1 MSDEIKDIQQKDTV
15 IDSIIEEARYLS
27 EKESMEIEASK
38 LNKAKRHKGTVGKDE
53 IYSTTSK
60 EIRYT
65 TQNPLDLADD
75 EPEEEVE
82 AEAEVKSKPEAEE
95 EPEVAVTLTPEY
107 EEGTKISE
115 DIVEQVDNFD
125 VKRIPI
131 QDIDTIDIDIDE
143 KALEEPQKSE
153 KTEDR
158 EETSAST
165 EKPEAEALE
174 DDAEKVEAGEK
185 QESEF
190 EKLFGK
196 AKPVS
201 SAQTVV
207 SRVPV
212 YQHESK
218 VEKVHVRAGKFSAVV
233 ENEYKKYIASPNP
246 VISQMVKPEE
256 DRIEE
261 EESTPKKVADGIFG
275 RVAGFFSSD
284 DDSDD
289 FRDKT
294 AQIEDYKSRQDTS
307 SIMQEINLNIRKMF
321 INSVFMGV
329 ITALLLGLS
338 IVNVVLGKGFTDAV
352 AIVISLVSTL
362 LLLSGCWICRVAILN
377 GLSPLKKFR
386 GNSDTGVAIAAI
398 TGVIQGGISIF
409 TSTQFAKGNMHLYA
423 VVVAVLLL
431 ANCIGKLFMVLR
443 VKDNFKF
450 ITQKAPTYSGKIYV
464 NEDIAKKLMSGTVG
478 KPIVA
483 YQVESDFLSDY
494 LKISYSPDPSEDM
507 SGKVAPVAIL
517 CSLFVAVL
525 YGVLSKGDIFGAF
538 SALAVMAAVSTPV
551 ANLMAVNIPMRKL
564 CSDVLA
570 KNAMIAGYPS
580 VRQFCDTR
588 AVMVEAGDLYP
599 AGSIT
604 LNGVKAFDNYKITD
618 SFLSCAAVLRE
629 AKSPLAAVFDN
640 VVDNN
645 GGKLPK
651 VESVM
656 YEDKL
661 GLVGWVEGERLL
673 VGSAELL
680 EKFGVT
686 APELQGEEQYMKEG
700 RQKTYL
706 AKGSKAVAMF
716 VTTYSSTLRIAEE
729 LQRAE
734 ANGIN
739 LLVRTSDPNVTSE
752 KISEDFGVFFR
763 SVKVLSTGLGNVC
776 QEISSQKEDSSRAYL
791 ATRGSFLPF
800 LRAISGCVRMK
811 SSISLTVVIQLI
823 GLILGVVVTAAIVLW
838 SGVYSL
844 GTLKI
849 LLYMIFCG
857 VAAVVIPL
865 FLRR

>member
-1 MSDEIKDIQQKDTV
+1 MSDEIKNMQQKDNM
-15 IDSIIEEARYLS
+15 IDSIIEETRYLS
-27 EKESMEIEASK
+27 EKEKMEMEALK
-38 LNKAKRHKGTVGKDE
+38 LNKVKRHRGTAGAEE
-53 IYSTTSK
+53 IYSNTSK

-65 TQNPLDLADD
+65 NQNPLDIADD
-75 EPEEEVE
+75 EESEEEV
-82 AEAEVKSKPEAEE
+82 AAEE
-95 EPEVAVTLTPEY
+95 EIAEENEPEVAVTLTPEY

-115 DIVEQVDNFD
+115 DIVENVDNFN
-125 VKRIPI
+125 VKPVQI
-131 QDIDTIDIDIDE
+131 QDIDTIDIDIDSSE
-143 KALEEPQKSE
+143 DQASDTESENKEDGKPEETLKEEEP
-153 KTEDR
+153 
-158 EETSAST
+158 A
-165 EKPEAEALE
+165 
-174 DDAEKVEAGEK
+174 
-185 QESEF
+185 ESEF

-201 SAQTVV
+201 SSQTIV

-246 VISQMVKPEE
+246 VISQRLTPEE
-256 DRIEE
+256 EKPQEE
-261 EESTPKKVADGIFG
+261 EKTPKKVADSLMGK
-275 RVAGFFSSD
+275 VTGFFSSNED
-284 DDSDD
+284 DNDD
-289 FRDKT
+289 FREKT
-294 AQIEDYKSRQDTS
+294 VQIEDYKSRQDTA
-307 SIMQEINLNIRKMF
+307 SIMQEINGNIRKMF

-329 ITALLLGLS
+329 ITVLLLALS
-338 IVNVVLGKGFTDAV
+338 IVTAMIGKNFTYAV

-362 LLLSGCWICRVAILN
+362 LLISGCFFCRVAILN
-377 GLSPLKKFR
+377 GLAPLKKFK

-409 TSTQFAKGNMHLYA
+409 TLSQFAQGNMHLYA
-423 VVVAVLLL
+423 AVVALLLL
-431 ANCIGKLFMVLR
+431 ANSLGKLFMVLR

-450 ITQKAPTYSGKIYV
+450 VVQKAPVFSGKIYV
-464 NEDIAKKLMSGTVG
+464 NEDIAKKLMSGTIG

-517 CSLFVAVL
+517 CSLFVGVL
-525 YGVLSKGDIFGAF
+525 YAIISGGDIFGAC

-551 ANLMAVNIPMRKL
+551 ANLLAVNLPMRRL
-564 CSDVLA
+564 CSETLK

-580 VRQFCDTR
+580 VRQFCDTK
-588 AVMVEAGDLYP
+588 AVMVDAVDLYP

-604 LNGVKAFDNYKITD
+604 LNGVKAFDNYKIEE

-629 AKSPLAAVFDN
+629 AGSPLAAVFDN
-640 VVDNN
+640 VVDNH
-645 GGKLPK
+645 GGQLPK

-661 GLVGWVEGERLL
+661 GLVGWVNGERLL

-686 APELQGEEQYMKEG
+686 APALSGEEQYMKEG
-700 RQKTYL
+700 RQKTYF

-739 LLVRTSDPNVTSE
+739 MLVRTSDPNITSE
-752 KISEDFGVFFR
+752 KISEDFGIFFR

-776 QEISSQKEDSSRAYL
+776 QEVSSQKEDSSRAYL

-800 LRAISGCVRMK
+800 LRALSGCVRMK
-811 SSISLTVVIQLI
+811 SNISLSVVIQLI
-823 GLILGVVVTAAIVLW
+823 GLILGVLITAAITLCA
-838 SGVYSL
+838 GVGSL
-844 GTLKI
+844 GTIKI
-849 LLYMIFCG
+849 LLYMLFWG
-857 VAAVVIPL
+857 VAAVVAPL
-865 FLRR
+865 IQKS

>member
-1 MSDEIKDIQQKDTV
+1 MSDEIKNMQQKDNM
-15 IDSIIEEARYLS
+15 IDSIIEETRYLS
-27 EKESMEIEASK
+27 EKEKMEMEALK
-38 LNKAKRHKGTVGKDE
+38 LNKVKRHRGTAGAEE
-53 IYSTTSK
+53 IYSNTSK

-65 TQNPLDLADD
+65 NQNPLDIADD
-75 EPEEEVE
+75 EEPEEEVVPE
-82 AEAEVKSKPEAEE
+82 EEVLEE
-95 EPEVAVTLTPEY
+95 NEPEVAVTLTPEY

-115 DIVEQVDNFD
+115 DIVENVDNFN
-125 VKRIPI
+125 VKPVQI
-131 QDIDTIDIDIDE
+131 QDIDTIDIDID
-143 KALEEPQKSE
+143 S
-153 KTEDR
+153 TD
-158 EETSAST
+158 ET
-165 EKPEAEALE
+165 PEAEAEEKDDEKPEETLKE
-174 DDAEKVEAGEK
+174 DEPT
-185 QESEF
+185 ESEF

-201 SAQTVV
+201 SSQTIV
-207 SRVPV
+207 SRVPI
-212 YQHESK
+212 YQHESR

-246 VISQMVKPEE
+246 VISQRLTPEE
-256 DRIEE
+256 EKPVEE
-261 EESTPKKVADGIFG
+261 EKTPKKVADSFMGK
-275 RVAGFFSSD
+275 VTGFFSSNE

-289 FRDKT
+289 FREKT
-294 AQIEDYKSRQDTS
+294 VQIEDYKSRQDTA

-329 ITALLLGLS
+329 ITVLLLALS
-338 IVNVVLGKGFTDAV
+338 IVTTVVGKSYSYAV

-362 LLLSGCWICRVAILN
+362 LLLSGCFFCRVAILN
-377 GLSPLKKFR
+377 GLAPLKKFK

-398 TGVIQGGISIF
+398 AGVIQGGISIF
-409 TSTQFAKGNMHLYA
+409 TSSQFANGNMHLYA
-423 VVVAVLLL
+423 AVVALLL
-431 ANCIGKLFMVLR
+431 FANSLGKLFMVLR

-450 ITQKAPTYSGKIYV
+450 VVQKAPVFSGKIYV
-464 NEDIAKKLMSGTVG
+464 NEDIAKKLMSGTIG

-525 YGVLSKGDIFGAF
+525 YAIISGGDIFGAF

-551 ANLMAVNIPMRKL
+551 ANLLAVNLPMRKL
-564 CSDVLA
+564 CSETLK

-580 VRQFCDTR
+580 VRQFCDTK
-588 AVMVEAGDLYP
+588 AVMVDAVDLYP

-604 LNGVKAFDNYKITD
+604 LNGVKAFDNYKIEE

-629 AKSPLAAVFDN
+629 AGSPLASVFDN
-640 VVDNN
+640 VVDNH
-645 GGKLPK
+645 GGQLPK

-661 GLVGWVEGERLL
+661 GLVGWVNGERLL

-686 APELQGEEQYMKEG
+686 APTLSGEEQYMKEG
-700 RQKTYL
+700 RQKTYF

-739 LLVRTSDPNVTSE
+739 MLVRTSDPNITSE
-752 KISEDFGVFFR
+752 KISEDFGIFFR

-776 QEISSQKEDSSRAYL
+776 QEVSSQKEDSSRAYL

-800 LRAISGCVRMK
+800 LRALSGCVRMK
-811 SSISLTVVIQLI
+811 SNISLTVVIQLI
-823 GLILGVVVTAAIVLW
+823 GLILGVLITAAITLCA
-838 SGVYSL
+838 GVGSL
-844 GTLKI
+844 GTIKI
-849 LLYMIFCG
+849 LLYILFWG
-857 VAAVVIPL
+857 VAAVVAPL
-865 FLRR
+865 LQKS

>member
-1 MSDEIKDIQQKDTV
+1 MSDEIKDMQSKDNM
-15 IDSIIEEARYLS
+15 IDSIIEETRYLS
-27 EKESMEIEASK
+27 EKEKMELEAQK
-38 LNKAKRHKGTVGKDE
+38 LNKVKRHRGTASMEE
-53 IYSTTSK
+53 IYSNTSK
-60 EIRYT
+60 EVRYT
-65 TQNPLDLADD
+65 NQNPLDIAD
-75 EPEEEVE
+75 EETEEEVE
-82 AEAEVKSKPEAEE
+82 AEAEEIAKEE
-95 EPEVAVTLTPEY
+95 KEPEVAVTLTPEY

-115 DIVEQVDNFD
+115 DIVENVENFN
-125 VKRIPI
+125 VKPVQI
-131 QDIDTIDIDIDE
+131 QDIDTIDIDIDS
-143 KALEEPQKSE
+143 EEAEPE
-153 KTEDR
+153 
-158 EETSAST
+158 
-165 EKPEAEALE
+165 EKPEAESAPQE
-174 DDAEKVEAGEK
+174 KAEEEK
-185 QESEF
+185 EENEESESEF

-201 SAQTVV
+201 SAQTIV

-246 VISQMVKPEE
+246 VISQRLTPEE
-256 DRIEE
+256 EKPQEE
-261 EESTPKKVADGIFG
+261 EKTPKKVADSFMG
-275 RVAGFFSSD
+275 RITGFFSSSE

-289 FRDKT
+289 FREKT
-294 AQIEDYKSRQDTS
+294 VQIEDYKSRQDTS

-329 ITALLLGLS
+329 ITALLLALS
-338 IVNVVLGKGFTDAV
+338 IVIAALGKNFTDAV

-377 GLSPLKKFR
+377 GLTPLKKFK
-386 GNSDTGVAIAAI
+386 GNSDTGIAVAAIA
-398 TGVIQGGISIF
+398 GVIQGGISIF
-409 TSTQFAKGNMHLYA
+409 TSTQFATGNMHLYA
-423 VVVAVLLL
+423 VVVAFLLL
-431 ANCIGKLFMVLR
+431 ANSLGKLFMVLR

-450 ITQKAPTYSGKIYV
+450 VTQKAPVYSGKIYV

-507 SGKVAPVAIL
+507 SGKIAPVAIL
-517 CSLFVAVL
+517 CSVFVAVL
-525 YGVLSKGDIFGAF
+525 YAILSHGDILGAF

-551 ANLMAVNIPMRKL
+551 ANLIAVNLPMRKL
-564 CSDVLA
+564 CSDTLQ

-580 VRQFCDTR
+580 VRQFCDTK

-599 AGSIT
+599 AGSIA
-604 LNGVKAFDNYKITD
+604 LNGVKAFDNYKIEE
-618 SFLSCAAVLRE
+618 SFLACAAVLRE
-629 AKSPLAAVFDN
+629 ARSPLASVFDN
-640 VVDNN
+640 VVDNH
-645 GGKLPK
+645 GGSLPK

-656 YEDKL
+656 YEDKS
-661 GLVGWVEGERLL
+661 GLVGWVNSERLL
-673 VGSAELL
+673 IGTAELL

-686 APELQGEEQYMKEG
+686 APNLSGEEQYVKEG
-700 RQKTYL
+700 RQKTYF

-734 ANGIN
+734 ANGIS
-739 LLVRTSDPNVTSE
+739 LLVRTSDPNITSE
-752 KISEDFGVFFR
+752 KIAEDFGIFFR

-800 LRAISGCVRMK
+800 LRALSGCVRMK
-811 SSISLTVVIQLI
+811 SNISLTVVIQLI
-823 GLILGVVVTAAIVLW
+823 GLILGVLITAAIVLW
-838 SGVYSL
+838 AGVGSL
-844 GTLKI
+844 GGIKI
-849 LLYMIFCG
+849 LLYMLFWG
-857 VAAVVIPL
+857 VAAVVAPL
-865 FLRR
+865 IQKP

>member
-1 MSDEIKDIQQKDTV
+1 MSDEIKDMQEKDNM
-15 IDSIIEEARYLS
+15 IDSIIEETRYLS
-27 EKESMEIEASK
+27 EKEKMEMEALK
-38 LNKAKRHKGTVGKDE
+38 LNKVKRNRGTAGAEE
-53 IYSTTSK
+53 IYSNKSK

-65 TQNPLDLADD
+65 NQNPLDIADD
-75 EPEEEVE
+75 DEDVE
-82 AEAEVKSKPEAEE
+82 AEVSEETETEEVKEE
-95 EPEVAVTLTPEY
+95 NEPEVAVTLTPEY

-115 DIVEQVDNFD
+115 DIVENVDNFN
-125 VKRIPI
+125 VKPVQI
-131 QDIDTIDIDIDE
+131 QDIDTIDIDIDTE
-143 KALEEPQKSE
+143 VSEPETENKEEPEDKKPEETAEPE
-153 KTEDR
+153 KT
-158 EETSAST
+158 
-165 EKPEAEALE
+165 
-174 DDAEKVEAGEK
+174 
-185 QESEF
+185 ESEF

-201 SAQTVV
+201 SAQTIV

-246 VISQMVKPEE
+246 VISQMIKPEE
-256 DRIEE
+256 DKIEE
-261 EESTPKKVADGIFG
+261 EEKTPQKVASGIMG
-275 RVAGFFSSD
+275 KVAGFFSSD
-284 DDSDD
+284 EDDNDD

-294 AQIEDYKSRQDTS
+294 VQIEDYKSRQDTG
-307 SIMQEINLNIRKMF
+307 SIMQEINGNIRKMF

-329 ITALLLGLS
+329 ITILLLALS
-338 IVNVVLGKGFTDAV
+338 IVNSIIGKNFTDAV
-352 AIVISLVSTL
+352 SIVISLISTL
-362 LLLSGCWICRVAILN
+362 LLVSGCFFCRVALLN
-377 GLSPLKKFR
+377 GLAPLKKFK

-398 TGVIQGGISIF
+398 TGVVQGIISIF
-409 TSTQFAKGNMHLYA
+409 TATQFSKGNMHLYA
-423 VVVAVLLL
+423 VVVAVLIL
-431 ANCIGKLFMVLR
+431 ANCLGKLFMVLR

-464 NEDIAKKLMSGTVG
+464 NEDIAKKLTSGTVG

-507 SGKVAPVAIL
+507 SGKIAPVAIL
-517 CSLFVAVL
+517 CSLFVSVL
-525 YGVLSKGDIFGAF
+525 YGIVSKGDIFGAF
-538 SALAVMAAVSTPV
+538 SALAVMAAVSVPV
-551 ANLMAVNIPMRKL
+551 ANLLSVNLPMRKL
-564 CSDVLA
+564 CSDALQ

-580 VRQFCDTR
+580 IRQFCDTK
-588 AVMVEAGDLYP
+588 AVMVDAVDLYP

-604 LNGVKAFDNYKITD
+604 LNGVKAFDNYKIEE

-629 AKSPLAAVFDN
+629 AGSPLASVFDN
-640 VVDNN
+640 VIDNH
-645 GGKLPK
+645 GGQLPR

-661 GLVGWVEGERLL
+661 GLVGFVNGERHL
-673 VGSAELL
+673 VGTAELL

-686 APELQGEEQYMKEG
+686 APTLSGEEQYMKEG
-700 RQKTYL
+700 RQKTYF

-739 LLVRTSDPNVTSE
+739 MLVRTSDPNITSE
-752 KISEDFGVFFR
+752 KIAEDFGVFFR

-776 QEISSQKEDSSRAYL
+776 QEVSSQKEDSSRAYL

-800 LRAISGCVRMK
+800 LRALSGCVRMK
-811 SSISLTVVIQLI
+811 SNISLAVVVQLI
-823 GLILGVVVTAAIVLW
+823 GLILGVLITAAIVLC
-838 SGVYSL
+838 SGVHSL
-844 GTLKI
+844 GSVKI
-849 LLYMIFCG
+849 LLYVIFWG
-857 VAAVVIPL
+857 VAAIVAPL
-865 FLRR
+865 LQKS